1 MAGAS
6 GRPRKR
12 SAKRPEAPKVE
23 EVPVSR
29 AETMAQVEAARNGK
43 RKQKSYYL
51 TEELLER
58 VNAAVYWSRA
68 GYVAAQ
74 QRGED
79 LDVAELPDN
88 ASQLIER
95 AATAE
100 VLRLEK
106 LFNGGSRFD
115 PAPGKLAVG
124 PGESGAARL
133 RQPRGGKKS

>member
-6 GRPRKR
+6 GRSKKR
-12 SAKRPEAPKVE
+12 GAKRPAAPTFE

-29 AETMAQVEAARNGK
+29 EETMAQVEEASGGK

-51 TEELLER
+51 TEDLLER
-58 VNAAVYWSRA
+58 INAAVYWSRA
-68 GYVAAQ
+68 GYVAAK
-74 QRGED
+74 QRGEE
-79 LDVAELPDN
+79 LDVSELPDN
-88 ASQLIER
+88 ASQLVER

-106 LFNGGSRFD
+106 LFNGGERFE

-133 RQPRGGKKS
+133 RQGRGGKKS